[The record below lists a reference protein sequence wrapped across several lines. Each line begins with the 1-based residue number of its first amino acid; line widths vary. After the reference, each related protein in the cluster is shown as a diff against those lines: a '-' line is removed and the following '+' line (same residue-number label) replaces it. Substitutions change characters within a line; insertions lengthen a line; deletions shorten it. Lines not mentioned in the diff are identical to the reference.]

1 MVWISLR
8 SLRSVGKQ
16 ARKVTLLDT
25 IRFIE
30 QEGTEFMS
38 LSEPVVMTISGFD
51 PLGGAGV
58 IADLKTF
65 GANGCYGVAAITAVD
80 VQERPSGLNE
90 VHPID
95 VRILQ
100 ACMRSILLESKVKAI
115 KIGMLATRAN
125 AEAVLEVLEANP
137 SLPVVLDPLV
147 RASGGV
153 DLIDAGC
160 LEFVRD
166 QLLRR
171 ATVITPNLPEAAAL
185 IGMNVENVEDMKLAA
200 RKLIEMG
207 ARAVVVTGGHLER
220 PVDVFADSASSLRTL
235 AGDRIKPENIYGA
248 ACTFSS
254 ALAASLALGR
264 PLAEAV
270 ILAKTYVTEA
280 IKKAYPVGAG
290 RVPLNQFYRLQEL
303 AELPP
308 AGAKPLH

>member
-1 MVWISLR
+1 M
-8 SLRSVGKQ
+8 
-16 ARKVTLLDT
+16 
-25 IRFIE
+25 
-30 QEGTEFMS
+30 FMNP
-38 LSEPVVMTISGFD
+38 SEPVIMTVSGFD

-65 GANGCYGVAAITAVD
+65 GANGCYGAAAITAID
-80 VQERPSGLNE
+80 VQERASTLNE
-90 VHPID
+90 IHPID
-95 VRILQ
+95 VHILR
-100 ACMRSILLESKVKAI
+100 ACMKSILTESRVKAI

-125 AEAVLEVLEANP
+125 AEAVLEVLETHS

-147 RASGGV
+147 RSSGGV
-153 DLIDAGC
+153 DLRDSSC
-160 LEFVRD
+160 VEFVRD
-166 QLLRR
+166 QLLPR

-185 IGMNVENVEDMKLAA
+185 TGFKVDDVEDMKLAA
-200 RKLIEMG
+200 RKLIDMG

-220 PVDVFADSASSLRTL
+220 PVDVFADSPSTLRIL

-264 PLAEAV
+264 PLEEAV

-280 IKKAYPVGAG
+280 IKRAYPVGEG

-303 AELPP
+303 IEASP
-308 AGAKPLH
+308 AGAKPVH

>member
-1 MVWISLR
+1 M
-8 SLRSVGKQ
+8 
-16 ARKVTLLDT
+16 
-25 IRFIE
+25 
-30 QEGTEFMS
+30 FMNP
-38 LSEPVVMTISGFD
+38 SEPVIMTVSGFD

-65 GANGCYGVAAITAVD
+65 GANGCYGAAAITAID
-80 VQERPSGLNE
+80 VQERASTLNE
-90 VHPID
+90 IHPID
-95 VRILQ
+95 VHILR
-100 ACMRSILLESKVKAI
+100 ACMKSILTESRVKAI

-125 AEAVLEVLEANP
+125 AEAVLEVLETHS

-147 RASGGV
+147 RSSGGV
-153 DLIDAGC
+153 DLRDSSC
-160 LEFVRD
+160 VEFVRD
-166 QLLRR
+166 QLLPR

-185 IGMNVENVEDMKLAA
+185 TGLKVDDVEDMKLAA
-200 RKLIEMG
+200 RKLIDMG

-220 PVDVFADSASSLRTL
+220 PVDVFADSPSTLRIL

-264 PLAEAV
+264 PLEEAV

-280 IKKAYPVGAG
+280 IKRAYPVGEG

-303 AELPP
+303 IEASP
-308 AGAKPLH
+308 AGAKPVH

>member
-1 MVWISLR
+1 M
-8 SLRSVGKQ
+8 
-16 ARKVTLLDT
+16 
-25 IRFIE
+25 
-30 QEGTEFMS
+30 FMNP
-38 LSEPVVMTISGFD
+38 SEPVIMTVSGFD

-65 GANGCYGVAAITAVD
+65 GANGCYGAAAITAID
-80 VQERPSGLNE
+80 VQERASTLNE

-95 VRILQ
+95 VHILR
-100 ACMRSILLESKVKAI
+100 ACMKSILTESRVKAI

-125 AEAVLEVLEANP
+125 AEAVLEVLETHS

-147 RASGGV
+147 RSSGGV
-153 DLIDAGC
+153 DLRDSSC
-160 LEFVRD
+160 VEFVRD
-166 QLLRR
+166 QLLPR

-185 IGMNVENVEDMKLAA
+185 TGLKVDDVEDMKLAA
-200 RKLIEMG
+200 RKLIDMG
-207 ARAVVVTGGHLER
+207 ACAVVVTGGHLER
-220 PVDVFADSASSLRTL
+220 PVDVFADSPSTLRIL

-264 PLAEAV
+264 PLEEAV

-280 IKKAYPVGAG
+280 IKRAYPVGEG

-303 AELPP
+303 IEASP
-308 AGAKPLH
+308 AGAKPVH

>member
-1 MVWISLR
+1 M
-8 SLRSVGKQ
+8 
-16 ARKVTLLDT
+16 
-25 IRFIE
+25 
-30 QEGTEFMS
+30 FMNP
-38 LSEPVVMTISGFD
+38 SEPVIMTVSGFD

-65 GANGCYGVAAITAVD
+65 GANGCYGAAAITAID
-80 VQERPSGLNE
+80 VQERASTLNE

-95 VRILQ
+95 VHILR
-100 ACMRSILLESKVKAI
+100 ACMKSILTESKVKAI

-125 AEAVLEVLEANP
+125 AEAVLEVLETH
-137 SLPVVLDPLV
+137 SLLPVVLDPLV

-153 DLIDAGC
+153 DLRDSSC
-160 LEFVRD
+160 VEFVRD
-166 QLLRR
+166 QLLPR

-185 IGMNVENVEDMKLAA
+185 TGLKVDDVEDMKLAA
-200 RKLIEMG
+200 RKLIDMG

-220 PVDVFADSASSLRTL
+220 PVDVFTDSPSTLRIL

-264 PLAEAV
+264 PLEEAV

-280 IKKAYPVGAG
+280 IKRAYPVGDG

-303 AELPP
+303 IEASP
-308 AGAKPLH
+308 AGAKPVH

>member
-1 MVWISLR
+1 MN
-8 SLRSVGKQ
+8 
-16 ARKVTLLDT
+16 
-25 IRFIE
+25 
-30 QEGTEFMS
+30 
-38 LSEPVVMTISGFD
+38 LSEPVIMTISGFD

-65 GANGCYGVAAITAVD
+65 GANGCYGVAAISAID
-80 VQERPSGLNE
+80 VQQRPSGLNE
-90 VHPID
+90 VHPVD
-95 VRILQ
+95 VHIFQ
-100 ACMRSILLESKVKAI
+100 ACMRSVMAESKVQAI

-125 AEAVLEVLEANP
+125 AEAVREVLEANP

-147 RASGGV
+147 RATGGV
-153 DLIDAGC
+153 DLMDAGC

-166 QLLRR
+166 QLLSR

-207 ARAVVVTGGHLER
+207 AQAVVVTGGHLER
-220 PVDVFADSASSLRTL
+220 PVDVFADSSSSLRTL

-270 ILAKTYVTEA
+270 ILAKAYVTEA
-280 IKKAYPVGAG
+280 IRKSYPVGAG

-303 AELPP
+303 AEPQP
-308 AGAKPLH
+308 AGVKPVH